1 MSDQNNKKIPI
12 QVIYASGTFGNCVRW
27 MFDRFTKGTN
37 FKGIDSPWDK
47 DHRAHGFD
55 VVDFNIKFKRGHQL
69 DGRLDS
75 PDPDARKVVIS
86 FEPKDLLFAERCG
99 FYRNPGWENEKD
111 RYKNIIDLADASF
124 VKESFGSVL
133 SSRTVA
139 KELLKIQFHDMEKH
153 LWWDAM
159 EKLMADKN
167 HHQFD
172 LCSLWDH
179 SQLISELTKVSERYK
194 LDFDI
199 DEKVIHNV
207 VEKIKKSY
215 PVMTRKRA
223 HQVLDAI
230 SSNVNID
237 CNDLDIVEQAYIES
251 ELEKI
256 HDCVIFPYGSNWFND
271 TAQIREFLDTYPTY
285 LKHMNPRLPWYN
297 NIKNPF
303 YLTGLI
309 DKPK

>member
-1 MSDQNNKKIPI
+1 MSDNKKIPI
-12 QVIYASGTFGNCVRW
+12 QVIYAPGTFGNCVRW
-27 MFDRFTKGTN
+27 MFDRFTKVSN
-37 FKGIDSPWDK
+37 FEGIDSPWDE

-55 VVDFNIKFKRGHQL
+55 EDAFDRRFKRGHQL

-75 PDPDARKVVIS
+75 PDLDSYKLVLC
-86 FEPKDLLFAERCG
+86 FEPKDLVFVERCG
-99 FYRNPGWENEKD
+99 FYRNPGWEKNEKS

-124 VKESFGSVL
+124 VKKSFGSV
-133 SSRTVA
+133 SSSKSVA
-139 KELLKIQFHDMEKH
+139 KELLKIQFHNMGKH
-153 LWWDAM
+153 LWWNSM
-159 EKLMADKN
+159 KKFIADKN

-179 SQLISELTKVSERYK
+179 DRLKKELEKVSERYT

-215 PVMTRKRA
+215 PVITRKRA
-223 HQVLDAI
+223 HQVLNAI

-237 CNDLDIVEQAYIES
+237 CNDLDIVEQAYIEA

-256 HDCVIFPYGSNWFND
+256 YDCVIFPYGSNWFND
-271 TAQIREFLDTYPTY
+271 TAQIREFLDTYPAY

-303 YLTGLI
+303 YLTGKI
-309 DKPK
+309 DE

>member
-1 MSDQNNKKIPI
+1 
-12 QVIYASGTFGNCVRW
+12 
-27 MFDRFTKGTN
+27 MFDRFTKGSN
-37 FKGIDSPWDK
+37 FEGIDSPWDK

-55 VVDFNIKFKRGHQL
+55 DVDFNIKFKRGHQV
-69 DGRLDS
+69 DGRITS
-75 PDPDARKVVIS
+75 PDPSANKVVIS
-86 FEPKDLLFAERCG
+86 FEPKDLLFVERCG
-99 FYRNPGWENEKD
+99 FYRNPGNENEKD
-111 RYKNIIDLADASF
+111 RYKNIIGLAVASF
-124 VKESFGSVL
+124 VKESFGSVA

-139 KELLKIQFHDMEKH
+139 KELLKIQFHDMGKH
-153 LWWDAM
+153 LYWNSM
-159 EKLMADKN
+159 KKFIADKN

-179 SQLISELTKVSERYK
+179 DRLKNELTKVSERYT

-207 VEKIKKSY
+207 VEKIKNSY

-223 HQVLDAI
+223 HQVLDVI
-230 SSNVNID
+230 VSKSDID

-256 HDCVIFPYGSNWFND
+256 YDCVVFPYGSNWFND
-271 TAQIREFLDTYPTY
+271 TAQIKEFLDTYPTY
-285 LKHMNPRLPWYN
+285 LKHMNPRQPWYN

>member
-1 MSDQNNKKIPI
+1 MTPI
-12 QVIYASGTFGNCVRW
+12 QVIYAPGTFGHCVRW

-37 FKGIDSPWDK
+37 FKGIDSPWDN

-55 VVDFNIKFKRGHQL
+55 DVDFNIKFKRGHQL

-75 PDPDARKVVIS
+75 PDLDSYKLVLC
-86 FEPKDLLFAERCG
+86 FEPKDLVFVERCG
-99 FYRNPGWENEKD
+99 FYRNPGWENEKS

-124 VKESFGSVL
+124 VKKSFGSL
-133 SSRTVA
+133 SSSKSVA
-139 KELLKIQFHDMEKH
+139 KELLKIQFHNMGKH
-153 LWWDAM
+153 LWWNSM
-159 EKLMADKN
+159 KKFIADKN

-179 SQLISELTKVSERYK
+179 DRLKNELTKVSERYT

-215 PVMTRKRA
+215 PVITRKRA

-285 LKHMNPRLPWYN
+285 LKNMNPRLPWYN

-303 YLTGLI
+303 YLTGRI
-309 DKPK
+309 DEPK

>member
-1 MSDQNNKKIPI
+1 MTPI
-12 QVIYASGTFGNCVRW
+12 QVIYAPGTFGNCVRW
-27 MFDRFTKGTN
+27 MFDRFTDGTN
-37 FKGIDSPWDK
+37 FAGIQSPWDE
-47 DHRAHGFD
+47 DNRVHGF
-55 VVDFNIKFKRGHQL
+55 VKRNIYNQRFKASHQL
-69 DGRLDS
+69 SAGVES
-75 PDPDARKVVIS
+75 YPDPSAYKVVLS
-86 FEPKDLLFAERCG
+86 FEPKDLVFVERCG
-99 FYRNPGWENEKD
+99 FYRNPGWENEKS

-124 VKESFGSVL
+124 VKESFGSV
-133 SSRTVA
+133 SSSKSVA
-139 KELLKIQFHDMEKH
+139 KELLKIQFHDMGKH
-153 LWWDAM
+153 LWWNSM
-159 EKLMADKN
+159 KKFIADKN

-179 SQLISELTKVSERYK
+179 DRLKKELEKVSERYT
-194 LDFDI
+194 LDFDVE
-199 DEKVIHNV
+199 EKVIHNV

-215 PVMTRKRA
+215 PVITRKRA

-251 ELEKI
+251 QLEKI

-271 TAQIREFLDTYPTY
+271 TAQIREFLDTYPSY

-303 YLTGLI
+303 YLTGKI
-309 DKPK
+309 DE

>member
-1 MSDQNNKKIPI
+1 MTPI
-12 QVIYASGTFGNCVRW
+12 QVIYAPGTFGNCVRW
-27 MFDRFTKGTN
+27 MFDRFTKGTS
-37 FKGIDSPWDK
+37 FKGMDSPWDTE
-47 DHRAHGFD
+47 DRAHGFD
-55 VVDFNIKFKRGHQL
+55 DASFNIKFKRGHQL

-75 PDPDARKVVIS
+75 PDLDSYKLVLC
-86 FEPKDLLFAERCG
+86 FEPKDLVFVERCG
-99 FYRNPGWENEKD
+99 FYRNPGWENEKS

-124 VKESFGSVL
+124 VKESFGSV
-133 SSRTVA
+133 SSSKSVA
-139 KELLKIQFHDMEKH
+139 KELLKIQFHDMRKH
-153 LWWDAM
+153 LWWDSM
-159 EKLMADKN
+159 KKFIADKN

-179 SQLISELTKVSERYK
+179 DRLKKELEKVSERYT

-215 PVMTRKRA
+215 PVITRKRA

-251 ELEKI
+251 QLEKI

-271 TAQIREFLDTYPTY
+271 TAQIRGFLDTYPAY

-303 YLTGLI
+303 YLTGKI
-309 DKPK
+309 DE

>member
-1 MSDQNNKKIPI
+1 MTPI
-12 QVIYASGTFGNCVRW
+12 QVIYAPGTFGNCVRW
-27 MFDRFTKGTN
+27 MFDRFTKGSN
-37 FKGIDSPWDK
+37 FEGIDSPWDK
-47 DHRAHGFD
+47 DHRAHGFND
-55 VVDFNIKFKRGHQL
+55 VDFNIKFKRGHQL
-69 DGRLDS
+69 DGRTDS
-75 PDPDARKVVIS
+75 PDPSANKVVIS
-86 FEPKDLLFAERCG
+86 FGTGDLLFAERCG
-99 FYRNPGWENEKD
+99 FYRNPGMENEMS

-139 KELLKIQFHDMEKH
+139 KELLKIQFHDMGKH
-153 LWWDAM
+153 LWWDSM
-159 EKLMADKN
+159 KKFIADKN

-179 SQLISELTKVSERYK
+179 DRLKKELEKVSERYT

-215 PVMTRKRA
+215 PVITRKRA
-223 HQVLDAI
+223 HQVLNAI

-303 YLTGLI
+303 YLTGRI
-309 DKPK
+309 NE

>member
-1 MSDQNNKKIPI
+1 MEIEKPI
-12 QVIYASGTFGNCVRW
+12 QIIYAPGTFGNCVRW
-27 MFDRFTKGTN
+27 MFDRFTKGSN
-37 FKGIDSPWDK
+37 FEGIDSPWDE
-47 DHRAHGFD
+47 DYRAHGFD
-55 VVDFNIKFKRGHQL
+55 DDAFKGKFKKGHQL
-69 DGRLDS
+69 DGRNDS
-75 PDPDARKVVIS
+75 PDPGANKVVIS
-86 FEPKDLLFAERCG
+86 FKPTDLLFAERCG
-99 FYRNPGWENEKD
+99 FYRNSGWEKEKS
-111 RYKNIIDLADASF
+111 RYKYIIDRADASF
-124 VKESFGSVL
+124 VKESFGSV
-133 SSRTVA
+133 SSSKSVA
-139 KELLKIQFHDMEKH
+139 KELLKIQFHDMGKH

-159 EKLMADKN
+159 KKFIADKN
-167 HHQFD
+167 HYQFD

-179 SQLISELTKVSERYK
+179 DRLKKEFEKVSERYT

-215 PVMTRKRA
+215 PVITRKRA
-223 HQVLDAI
+223 HQILDAI

-237 CNDLDIVEQAYIES
+237 CNDLDIMEQAYIEA

-256 HDCVIFPYGSNWFND
+256 HDCIIFPYGSNWFND

-285 LKHMNPRLPWYN
+285 LKHMNPRLRWYN